1 MNKPNQ
7 IQIYPKIDLKLG
19 IKSSLPHIKAVVGL
33 FLLLWEA
40 NDRPAELIY
49 SQETTDNLIELSD
62 ACYASILSYTADILD
77 VNADMK
83 ILYENNLFKSQ
94 IEALNV
100 ATELFWGIGSIRFL
114 DDSLNLSSERTG
126 GRRYLKKIIYSS
138 NVDLIHI
145 AFEGN
150 ITEYKKV
157 LLNWC
162 GFDIYIDEELEARLI
177 KMLTIF
183 SELCIFKLSDNNEDI
198 IFNQSSIYSKLLE
211 HNSSVSLV
219 SDKEPKGAF
228 RILKNVLGESLNFAL
243 TYNRS
248 QDVQSSLNLP
258 ELANYKNRVDKYLS
272 LCRLLEFNE
281 LDSSTNN
288 IVNQIEDVKENRMFQ
303 LPYQRIFFG
312 APGTGKSYKLN
323 QEAEKHFAGHYAR
336 VTFHPNYM
344 YGNFVGQYKPYPAED
359 NPEKITYRF
368 VPGVLLNQLVEALK
382 NPEENYLVIIEEIN
396 RANVAAVFGDLF
408 QLLDR
413 DGTGN
418 SEYSISTT
426 KEVQDYLRNEAFKD
440 ISLDLNVEK
449 RLGDEFSNL
458 YLPNNLFIWAT
469 MNSADQ
475 GVMPMDTA
483 FKRRWEFEYTDVN
496 EIPKSDSGR
505 FESYYFEMS
514 SGAKYSWNEYREAV
528 NAKLSKLNI
537 AEDKLLGPYF
547 ITKSILESDD
557 KKHITAVIKNKVLMY
572 LYEDAAKAYR
582 GKLFAEGIYGT
593 YSQLCKAFDN
603 NPLTIFAEAID
614 IDEVESKVSREEKD
628 GD

>member
-1 MNKPNQ
+1 MEALENVINISSSFVEKDFKPLSEKGSGEAKLYIGKEVDTDKLDNFFNHFSEENIYEFDRNKLLEYLKYVKLEYIGNF
-7 IQIYPKIDLKLG
+7 INIYKNVNIDTYNDRLSFVMSSNNPLRIKLDKMTSKGRYYLKASSDSSTIEKQLYKELFRRLPIPKITNLYIKKDGNHFWFSYKINEEAILNGSTIEENRKPVKNLMEEYRVWLVSRDL
-19 IKSSLPHIKAVVGL
+19 A
-33 FLLLWEA
+33 
-40 NDRPAELIY
+40 
-49 SQETTDNLIELSD
+49 ETTVSN
-62 ACYASILSYTADILD
+62 YVRIL
-77 VNADMK
+77 NQ
-83 ILYENNLFKSQ
+83 LYERFGTFKD
-94 IEALNV
+94 
-100 ATELFWGIGSIRFL
+100 F
-114 DDSLNLSSERTG
+114 
-126 GRRYLKKIIYSS
+126 
-138 NVDLIHI
+138 
-145 AFEGN
+145 
-150 ITEYKKV
+150 
-157 LLNWC
+157 
-162 GFDIYIDEELEARLI
+162 
-177 KMLTIF
+177 
-183 SELCIFKLSDNNEDI
+183 
-198 IFNQSSIYSKLLE
+198 SSIYEINIPQQLKVYLE
-211 HNSSVSLV
+211 
-219 SDKEPKGAF
+219 K
-228 RILKNVLGESLNFAL
+228 
-243 TYNRS
+243 
-248 QDVQSSLNLP
+248 
-258 ELANYKNRVDKYLS
+258 
-272 LCRLLEFNE
+272 
-281 LDSSTNN
+281 
-288 IVNQIEDVKENRMFQ
+288 IEDSDEYNIFNNDNNRQPNASIKQYMEFLKSRLIN

-323 QEAEKHFAGHYAR
+323 QEAEEHFAGHYTR

-359 NPEKITYRF
+359 NLEKITYRF
-368 VPGVLLNQLVEALK
+368 VPGVLLTQLVEALK
-382 NPEENYLVIIEEIN
+382 NPQENFLVIIEEIN

-440 ISLDLNVEK
+440 ISLDLNVQK

-483 FKRRWEFEYTDVN
+483 FKRRWEFEYTGVN
-496 EIPKSDSGR
+496 DIVASDR
-505 FESYYFEMS
+505 AQFESYYFEMS
-514 SGAKYSWNEYREAV
+514 SGSKYSWNEYREAV

-582 GKLFAEGIYGT
+582 GKLFAEGTYGT
-593 YSQLCKAFDN
+593 YSQLCSAFDN
-603 NPLTIFAEAID
+603 NPLTIFVEPINIYD
-614 IDEVESKVSREEKD
+614 VESKVSLEEKD

>member
-1 MNKPNQ
+1 MKELGNINIPSSFLEKDFKLLSEKGNGEAKLYIGKELDADELNRFFNKFSEEN
-7 IQIYPKIDLKLG
+7 IYEFEREKLLEYLKYVKLEYIGNFINTYKNVNIDTYKDRVNFVKDFSGPLRIKLDKKISKGRYYLSESSDSSETEKTLYRELFRRLPIPKITNLYIEKDGNHFWFSYKINEDVILNG
-19 IKSSLPHIKAVVGL
+19 SSISENRMPVKNLMEEYRVWLASRNFAK
-33 FLLLWEA
+33 
-40 NDRPAELIY
+40 
-49 SQETTDNLIELSD
+49 ETVSN
-62 ACYASILSYTADILD
+62 Y
-77 VNADMK
+77 VK
-83 ILYENNLFKSQ
+83 ILNKLYKQFGAFKD
-94 IEALNV
+94 
-100 ATELFWGIGSIRFL
+100 F
-114 DDSLNLSSERTG
+114 
-126 GRRYLKKIIYSS
+126 
-138 NVDLIHI
+138 
-145 AFEGN
+145 
-150 ITEYKKV
+150 
-157 LLNWC
+157 
-162 GFDIYIDEELEARLI
+162 
-177 KMLTIF
+177 
-183 SELCIFKLSDNNEDI
+183 
-198 IFNQSSIYSKLLE
+198 SSIYEINTPQQLKVYLE
-211 HNSSVSLV
+211 
-219 SDKEPKGAF
+219 K
-228 RILKNVLGESLNFAL
+228 
-243 TYNRS
+243 
-248 QDVQSSLNLP
+248 
-258 ELANYKNRVDKYLS
+258 
-272 LCRLLEFNE
+272 
-281 LDSSTNN
+281 
-288 IVNQIEDVKENRMFQ
+288 IEDSDEYNIFNKDNNRQPSSSIKQYTEFLKSKAIS

-323 QEAEKHFAGHYAR
+323 QEAEKYFAGHYAR

-368 VPGVLLNQLVEALK
+368 VPGVLLTQLVEALK
-382 NPEENYLVIIEEIN
+382 NPQENFLVIIEEIN